1 MGKGFA
7 PHRVVTRS
15 DGKIIRDERFENFA
29 DAEPVWRERC
39 AGLQAGESV
48 TLQHGA
54 RVIKEWPKGG
64 GHSISALST

>member
-7 PHRVVTRS
+7 PTRVVTRA
-15 DGKIIRDERFENFA
+15 GGRIIRDEHFDSFA

-39 AGLQAGESV
+39 AGLQAGEAV

-54 RVIKEWPKGG
+54 RVIKQWAKV
-64 GHSISALST
+64 